1 MTLFSSQDSK
11 PKADKLKNLLD
22 QKNIIVMPGCYDA
35 LSAKLIEREEL
46 NAGFM
51 SGFAV
56 SSTKLGMPD
65 TGLISFS
72 EMAEQVRNIC
82 NVTSIPIIFDGDTGY
97 GNAVNVYRTVRGFA
111 DAGAAAIMIEDQKWP
126 KKCGHTKGKDV
137 VEVDEANSRIKAAV
151 DASKMN
157 NKDILVMARTDAI
170 ATRGLN
176 DAIKRMQKFSEL
188 GADIL
193 FVEAIKS
200 KEDMKRV
207 IKEVPG
213 HHMINLIEDG
223 ETPLLEMNE
232 LEDIGFKIAV
242 FPLTL
247 MSASVKTMQESL
259 KNMKNKTYNTN
270 VSKFSDLRDIVGFN
284 EYYEIEDKYKQS
296 I

>member
-1 MTLFSSQDSK
+1 MTLFSTQNSK
-11 PKADKLKNLLD
+11 PKADQLQKLLN
-22 QKNIIVMPGCYDA
+22 QKGIIVMPGCYDA
-35 LSAKLIEREEL
+35 LSAKLIEREGL
-46 NAGFM
+46 DVGFM
-51 SGFAV
+51 SGFCV

-72 EMAEQVRNIC
+72 EMAEAVRNIC
-82 NVTSIPIIFDGDTGY
+82 NVTTIPIIFDGDTGY

-111 DAGAAAIMIEDQKWP
+111 DAGAAAVMIEDQKWP

-137 VEVDEANSRIKAAV
+137 VDVEEANSRIKAAV

-157 NKDILVMARTDAI
+157 NKDILIMARTDAI
-170 ATRGLN
+170 ATRGLS
-176 DAIKRMQKFSEL
+176 DAIKRMQTFSEL

-200 KEDMKRV
+200 KEDMKTV
-207 IKEVPG
+207 IKEIPG

-247 MSASVKTMQESL
+247 MSSSVKIMQQSL
-259 KNMKNKTYNTN
+259 KNMKHKIYNKD

-284 EYYEIEDKYKQS
+284 EYYDIEDKYK
-296 I
+296 

>member
-22 QKNIIVMPGCYDA
+22 QKDIIVMPGCYDA

-97 GNAVNVYRTVRGFA
+97 GNAVNVYRTARGFA

-284 EYYEIEDKYKQS
+284 EYYEIEDKYK
-296 I
+296 

>member
-11 PKADKLKNLLD
+11 PKADKLKSLLD
-22 QKNIIVMPGCYDA
+22 QKGIVVMPGCYDA
-35 LSAKLIEREEL
+35 LSAKLIEREGL
-46 NAGFM
+46 NVGFM

-111 DAGAAAIMIEDQKWP
+111 DAGAAAVMIEDQKWP

-170 ATRGLN
+170 ATRGLD

-223 ETPLLEMNE
+223 ETPLLEINE

-259 KNMKNKTYNTN
+259 QNMKNKIYNTN

-284 EYYEIEDKYKQS
+284 EYYEIEDKYK
-296 I
+296 

>member
-1 MTLFSSQDSK
+1 MTLFSSQNSK
-11 PKADKLKNLLD
+11 PKADRLKNLLD
-22 QKNIIVMPGCYDA
+22 QKGIVVMPGCYDA

-46 NAGFM
+46 NVGFM

-56 SSTKLGMPD
+56 SSTRLGMPD

-170 ATRGLN
+170 ATRGLD

-284 EYYEIEDKYKQS
+284 EYYEIEDKYK
-296 I
+296 

>member
-11 PKADKLKNLLD
+11 SKADKLKNLLD
-22 QKNIIVMPGCYDA
+22 QKDIIIMPGCYDA
-35 LSAKLIEREEL
+35 LSAKLIEREKL

-56 SSTKLGMPD
+56 SSTRLGMPD

-97 GNAVNVYRTVRGFA
+97 GNVVNVYRTVRGFA

-137 VEVDEANSRIKAAV
+137 VELDEANSRIKAAV

-170 ATRGLN
+170 ATRGLD

-259 KNMKNKTYNTN
+259 RNMKNKTYNTN

-284 EYYEIEDKYKQS
+284 EYYEIEDKYK
-296 I
+296 

>member
-11 PKADKLKNLLD
+11 PKEDKLKSLLD
-22 QKNIIVMPGCYDA
+22 QKGIVVMPGCYDA
-35 LSAKLIEREEL
+35 LSAKLIEREGL
-46 NAGFM
+46 NVGFM

-56 SSTKLGMPD
+56 SSTRLGMPD

-111 DAGAAAIMIEDQKWP
+111 DAGAAAVMIEDQKWP

-170 ATRGLN
+170 ATRGLD

-223 ETPLLEMNE
+223 ETPLLEINE

-259 KNMKNKTYNTN
+259 QNMKNKIYNTN

-284 EYYEIEDKYKQS
+284 EYYEIEDKYK
-296 I
+296 

>member
-22 QKNIIVMPGCYDA
+22 QKDIIVMPGCYDA
-35 LSAKLIEREEL
+35 LSAKLIEREKL

-56 SSTKLGMPD
+56 SSTRLGMPD

-170 ATRGLN
+170 ATRGLD

-284 EYYEIEDKYKQS
+284 EYDEIEDKYK
-296 I
+296 

>member
-11 PKADKLKNLLD
+11 PKADKLKSLLN
-22 QKNIIVMPGCYDA
+22 QKGSVVMPGCYDA
-35 LSAKLIEREEL
+35 LSAKLIEREGL
-46 NAGFM
+46 NVGFM

-65 TGLISFS
+65 AGLISFS

-111 DAGAAAIMIEDQKWP
+111 DAGAAAVMIEDQKWP

-170 ATRGLN
+170 ATRGLD

-207 IKEVPG
+207 VKEVPG

-223 ETPLLEMNE
+223 ETPLLEINE

-259 KNMKNKTYNTN
+259 KNMKNKIYNTN

-284 EYYEIEDKYKQS
+284 EYYDIEDKYK
-296 I
+296 

>member
-1 MTLFSSQDSK
+1 MTLFSSQASK
-11 PKADKLKNLLD
+11 PKADKLKKLLD
-22 QKNIIVMPGCYDA
+22 QKDIIVMPGCYDA
-35 LSAKLIEREEL
+35 LTAKLIEKEEL

-170 ATRGLN
+170 ATRGLD

-232 LEDIGFKIAV
+232 LEDMGFKIAV

-247 MSASVKTMQESL
+247 MSASVKIMQESL

-270 VSKFSDLRDIVGFN
+270 VSRFSDLRDIVGFN
-284 EYYEIEDKYKQS
+284 EYYEIEDKYK
-296 I
+296 

>member
-11 PKADKLKNLLD
+11 PKADKLKKLLD
-22 QKNIIVMPGCYDA
+22 QKGIVVMPGCYDA

-46 NAGFM
+46 NVGFM

-56 SSTKLGMPD
+56 SSTRLGMPD

-111 DAGAAAIMIEDQKWP
+111 DAGAAAVMIEDQKWP

-137 VEVDEANSRIKAAV
+137 VEIDEANSRIKAAV
-151 DASKMN
+151 DASTMN

-232 LEDIGFKIAV
+232 LEDLGFKIAV

-259 KNMKNKTYNTN
+259 KNMKNKIYNTN

-284 EYYEIEDKYKQS
+284 EYYEIEDKYK
-296 I
+296 

>member
-22 QKNIIVMPGCYDA
+22 QKDIIVMPGCYDA
-35 LSAKLIEREEL
+35 LSAKLIEREKL

-56 SSTKLGMPD
+56 SSTRLGMPD

-97 GNAVNVYRTVRGFA
+97 GNVVNVYRTVRGFA

-137 VEVDEANSRIKAAV
+137 VELDEANSRIKAAV

-170 ATRGLN
+170 ATRGLD

-284 EYYEIEDKYKQS
+284 EYYEIEDKYK
-296 I
+296 

>member
-22 QKNIIVMPGCYDA
+22 QKDIIVMPGCYDA

-56 SSTKLGMPD
+56 SSTRLGMPD

-97 GNAVNVYRTVRGFA
+97 GNVVNVYRTVRGFA

-170 ATRGLN
+170 ATRGLD

-284 EYYEIEDKYKQS
+284 EYYEIEDKYK
-296 I
+296 

>member
-1 MTLFSSQDSK
+1 MTLFSTQNSK
-11 PKADKLKNLLD
+11 PKADKLQKLLN
-22 QKNIIVMPGCYDA
+22 QKGIVVMPGCYDA
-35 LSAKLIEREEL
+35 LSAKLIEKEGL
-46 NAGFM
+46 DVGFM
-51 SGFAV
+51 SGFCV

-111 DAGAAAIMIEDQKWP
+111 DAGAAAVMIEDQKWP

-137 VEVDEANSRIKAAV
+137 VDVEEANSRIKAAV

-157 NKDILVMARTDAI
+157 NKDILIMARTDAI
-170 ATRGLN
+170 ATRGLKE
-176 DAIKRMQKFSEL
+176 AIKRMQTFSEL

-200 KEDMKRV
+200 KEDMKTV
-207 IKEVPG
+207 IKEIPG

-247 MSASVKTMQESL
+247 MSSSVKIMQQSL
-259 KNMKNKTYNTN
+259 KNMKHKIYNKD

-284 EYYEIEDKYKQS
+284 EYYDIEDKYK
-296 I
+296 

>member
-11 PKADKLKNLLD
+11 PKADKLKSLLN
-22 QKNIIVMPGCYDA
+22 QNGIVVMPGCYDA
-35 LSAKLIEREEL
+35 LSAKLIEREGL
-46 NAGFM
+46 NVGFM

-65 TGLISFS
+65 AGLISFS

-111 DAGAAAIMIEDQKWP
+111 DAGAAAVMIEDQKWP

-170 ATRGLN
+170 ATRGLD

-223 ETPLLEMNE
+223 ETPLLEINE

-259 KNMKNKTYNTN
+259 KNMKNKIYNTN

-284 EYYEIEDKYKQS
+284 EYYDIEDKYK
-296 I
+296 

>member
-11 PKADKLKNLLD
+11 PKADKLKKLLD
-22 QKNIIVMPGCYDA
+22 QKEIVVMPGCYDA
-35 LSAKLIEREEL
+35 LSAKLIEREGI
-46 NAGFM
+46 NVGFM

-56 SSTKLGMPD
+56 SSTRLGMPD
-65 TGLISFS
+65 AGLISFS

-137 VEVDEANSRIKAAV
+137 VEADEANSRIKAAV

-170 ATRGLN
+170 ATRGLD

-223 ETPLLEMNE
+223 ETPLLEINE
-232 LEDIGFKIAV
+232 LEDLGFKIAV

-259 KNMKNKTYNTN
+259 QNMKNKVYNTN

-284 EYYEIEDKYKQS
+284 EYYEIEDKYK
-296 I
+296 

>member
-1 MTLFSSQDSK
+1 MTLFSPQDSK

-22 QKNIIVMPGCYDA
+22 QKDIIVMPGCYDA

-46 NAGFM
+46 NVGFM

-56 SSTKLGMPD
+56 SSTRLGMPD

-170 ATRGLN
+170 ATRGLD

-284 EYYEIEDKYKQS
+284 EYYEIEDKYK
-296 I
+296 

>member
-22 QKNIIVMPGCYDA
+22 QKDIIVMPGCYDA

-56 SSTKLGMPD
+56 SSTRLGMPD

-157 NKDILVMARTDAI
+157 NKDILVMARTDAV
-170 ATRGLN
+170 ATRGLD

-223 ETPLLEMNE
+223 ETPLLEINE

-284 EYYEIEDKYKQS
+284 EYYEIEDKYK
-296 I
+296 

>member
-1 MTLFSSQDSK
+1 MTLFSSQNSK

-22 QKNIIVMPGCYDA
+22 QKGIVVMPGCYDA
-35 LSAKLIEREEL
+35 LSAKLIEREKL
-46 NAGFM
+46 NVGFM

-56 SSTKLGMPD
+56 SSTRLGMPD

-97 GNAVNVYRTVRGFA
+97 GNVVNIYRTVRGFA

-137 VEVDEANSRIKAAV
+137 VEIDEANSRIKAAV

-157 NKDILVMARTDAI
+157 DKDILVMARTDAI
-170 ATRGLN
+170 ATRGLD

-193 FVEAIKS
+193 FIEAIKS

-284 EYYEIEDKYKQS
+284 EYYEIEDKYK
-296 I
+296 

>member
-11 PKADKLKNLLD
+11 PKADKLKSLLN
-22 QKNIIVMPGCYDA
+22 QKGIVVMPGCYDA
-35 LSAKLIEREEL
+35 LSAKLIEREGL
-46 NAGFM
+46 NVGFM

-65 TGLISFS
+65 AGLISFS

-157 NKDILVMARTDAI
+157 NKDILVMARTDTI
-170 ATRGLN
+170 ATRGLD

-223 ETPLLEMNE
+223 ETPLLEINE

-247 MSASVKTMQESL
+247 MSASVKTIQESL
-259 KNMKNKTYNTN
+259 KNMKNKIYNTN

-284 EYYEIEDKYKQS
+284 EYYDIEDKYK
-296 I
+296 

>member
-1 MTLFSSQDSK
+1 MTLFSSQNSK

-22 QKNIIVMPGCYDA
+22 QKGIVVMPGCYDA
-35 LSAKLIEREEL
+35 LSAKLIEREKL
-46 NAGFM
+46 NVGFM

-56 SSTKLGMPD
+56 SSTRLGMPD

-97 GNAVNVYRTVRGFA
+97 GNVVNVYRTVRGFA

-170 ATRGLN
+170 ATRGLD

-193 FVEAIKS
+193 FIEAIKS

-284 EYYEIEDKYKQS
+284 EYYEIEDKYK
-296 I
+296 

>member
-11 PKADKLKNLLD
+11 PKADKLKSLLN
-22 QKNIIVMPGCYDA
+22 QKGIVVMPGCYDA
-35 LSAKLIEREEL
+35 LSAKLIEREGL
-46 NAGFM
+46 NVGFM

-65 TGLISFS
+65 AGLISFS

-111 DAGAAAIMIEDQKWP
+111 DAGAAAVMIEDQKWP

-170 ATRGLN
+170 ATRGLD

-223 ETPLLEMNE
+223 ETPLLEIKE

-259 KNMKNKTYNTN
+259 KNMKNKIYNTN
-270 VSKFSDLRDIVGFN
+270 VSKFSDLQDIVGFN
-284 EYYEIEDKYKQS
+284 EYYDIEDKYK
-296 I
+296 

>member
-1 MTLFSSQDSK
+1 MTLFSSQNSK

-22 QKNIIVMPGCYDA
+22 QKGIVVMPGCYDA

-46 NAGFM
+46 NVGFM

-56 SSTKLGMPD
+56 SSTRLGMPD

-97 GNAVNVYRTVRGFA
+97 GNVVNVYRTVRGFA

-170 ATRGLN
+170 ATRGLD

-284 EYYEIEDKYKQS
+284 EYYEIEDKYK
-296 I
+296 

>member
-1 MTLFSSQDSK
+1 MTLFSTQNSK
-11 PKADKLKNLLD
+11 PKADRLQQLLD
-22 QKNIIVMPGCYDA
+22 TKGIIVMPGCYDA
-35 LSAKLIEREEL
+35 LTAKMIEREGL
-46 NAGFM
+46 DVGFM
-51 SGFAV
+51 SGFCV

-111 DAGAAAIMIEDQKWP
+111 DAGAAAVMIEDQKWP

-137 VEVDEANSRIKAAV
+137 VDVEEANSRIKAAV

-176 DAIKRMQKFSEL
+176 DAIKRMQTFSEL

-200 KEDMKRV
+200 KEDMKTV

-247 MSASVKTMQESL
+247 MSSSVKIMQHCL
-259 KNMKNKTYNTN
+259 KNMKNKIYNKD

-284 EYYEIEDKYKQS
+284 EYYDIEDKYKS
-296 I
+296 

>member
-22 QKNIIVMPGCYDA
+22 QKDIIIMPGCYDA
-35 LSAKLIEREEL
+35 LSAKLIEREKL

-56 SSTKLGMPD
+56 SSTRLGMPD

-97 GNAVNVYRTVRGFA
+97 GNVVNVYRTVRGFA

-137 VEVDEANSRIKAAV
+137 VELDEANSRIKAAV

-170 ATRGLN
+170 ATRGLD

-259 KNMKNKTYNTN
+259 RNMKNKTYNTN

-284 EYYEIEDKYKQS
+284 EYDEIEDKYK
-296 I
+296 

>member
-22 QKNIIVMPGCYDA
+22 QKDIIVMPGCYDA
-35 LSAKLIEREEL
+35 LSAKLIEREKL

-170 ATRGLN
+170 ATRGLD

-284 EYYEIEDKYKQS
+284 EYYEIEDKYK
-296 I
+296 

>member
-11 PKADKLKNLLD
+11 AKADKLKNLLD
-22 QKNIIVMPGCYDA
+22 QKDIIVMPGCYDA

-56 SSTKLGMPD
+56 SSTRLGMPD

-170 ATRGLN
+170 ATRGLD

-270 VSKFSDLRDIVGFN
+270 VSKFSDLRDIVGFS
-284 EYYEIEDKYKQS
+284 EYYEIEDKYK
-296 I
+296 

>member
-1 MTLFSSQDSK
+1 MTLFSSQNSK

-22 QKNIIVMPGCYDA
+22 QKGIVVMPGCYDA

-46 NAGFM
+46 NVGFM

-65 TGLISFS
+65 AGLISFS

-137 VEVDEANSRIKAAV
+137 VELDEANSRIKAAV

-170 ATRGLN
+170 ATRGLD

-200 KEDMKRV
+200 KEDMQRV

-270 VSKFSDLRDIVGFN
+270 VSKFSDIRDIVGFN
-284 EYYEIEDKYKQS
+284 EYYEIEDKYK
-296 I
+296 

>member
-22 QKNIIVMPGCYDA
+22 QKDIIVMPGCYDA

-65 TGLISFS
+65 TGLISFA

-284 EYYEIEDKYKQS
+284 EYYEIEDKYK
-296 I
+296 